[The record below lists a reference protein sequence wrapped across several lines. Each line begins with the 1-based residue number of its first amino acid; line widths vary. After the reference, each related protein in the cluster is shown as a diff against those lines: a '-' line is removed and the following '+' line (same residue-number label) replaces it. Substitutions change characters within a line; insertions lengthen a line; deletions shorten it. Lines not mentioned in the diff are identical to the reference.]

1 MQNYFYTRVQFCLQ
15 ITFECDLV
23 FHFFLCRIAFRWSQ
37 QKHAS
42 KRCIQWGI
50 KHFLGAPQAVPIYH
64 SCETGGKCHCYCA
77 RFRLTISEW
86 FIWVEQLFSMTG
98 KEQVT
103 GKQCPFCFKKFSP
116 QGWHTHVA
124 THTMH
129 AHLNADAISI
139 PIKKETLWQS
149 QSP

>member
-1 MQNYFYTRVQFCLQ
+1 MAAAETHKQETYIMGDQ
-15 ITFECDLV
+15 IFSWHTTSCSYLSQLWNQEV
-23 FHFFLCRIAFRWSQ
+23 SIIVIAR
-37 QKHAS
+37 
-42 KRCIQWGI
+42 
-50 KHFLGAPQAVPIYH
+50 
-64 SCETGGKCHCYCA
+64 A

-139 PIKKETLWQS
+139 PKKKRDAMAKSKPLVLLTENRSFTEH
-149 QSP
+149 PP